1 MAGSRGHDVTVYEA
15 SDMIGGQMRLAAY
28 PPGKGDLTNMVRSY
42 IKSVNSS
49 MSKLKQTH
57 L

>member
-1 MAGSRGHDVTVYEA
+1 MTVYEA

-42 IKSVNSS
+42 MNSS

-57 L
+57 Q